1 MAKKKKKTKSMEIA
15 TFKDKSLYERDMIF
29 IR

>member
-1 MAKKKKKTKSMEIA
+1 MAKKKKTKSMEIA